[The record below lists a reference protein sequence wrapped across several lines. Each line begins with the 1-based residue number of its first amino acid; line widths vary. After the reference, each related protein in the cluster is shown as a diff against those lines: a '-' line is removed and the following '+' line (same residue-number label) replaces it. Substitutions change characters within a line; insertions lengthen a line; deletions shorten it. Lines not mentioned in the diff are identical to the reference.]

1 MYIGYTLPQRPI
13 PFDQFDPDIL
23 PKFVRE
29 KVMPTLEGERR
40 RLVCQ
45 NFLDHASAECKG
57 DFDTLMA
64 SCSRRRQDYRRWGNG
79 DDGLMDGIQPQSY
92 EELEVF
98 YGNLVA
104 FNLFVIHLET
114 EKFLVAE
121 DTICIEGNVHQMYPG
136 SMLPIAFG
144 IEVDD
149 PEAVYMLTIRMSLFF
164 IFDEDG
170 LGCGEQSYT
179 NGNPTRESFV
189 KVPHEYVPQRFWDN
203 KKKYEE
209 IGRGEYKDIM

>member
-13 PFDQFDPDIL
+13 PFDQFDPDHLTNTIRDKVL
-23 PKFVRE
+23 PTIKD
-29 KVMPTLEGERR
+29 ERR

-45 NFLDHASAECKG
+45 NFIDHSGAECQG
-57 DFDTLMA
+57 DFETLMA
-64 SCSRRRQDYRRWGNG
+64 SCSRKRQDYRRWGSG

-92 EELEVF
+92 DELQVF

-104 FNLFVIHLET
+104 FNLFVIHFEI

-144 IEVDD
+144 IDVDD
-149 PEAVYMLTIRMSLFF
+149 PEAVYMLSLRMSLFF
-164 IFDEDG
+164 VFDEDG
-170 LGCGEQSYT
+170 LGSGEQSYT
-179 NGNPTRESFV
+179 NGDPTEANFV

-203 KKKYEE
+203 KAKYEA